1 MTKKKSKDE
10 LVKRGA
16 PVKLTDENIVKLR
29 ELAELDASIAEMAY
43 YCNVTKQTIFNWFKN
58 NPDLFDEI
66 ERLREKPIL
75 TIRRTLIEK
84 ANESYGNAVDYLKRK
99 RKDEFGDSSTIKH
112 ELPTPLLANVQRNNS
127 YTPSDG
133 DDKED

>member
-10 LVKRGA
+10 LVKKGA

-43 YCNVTKQTIFNWFKN
+43 YCNVTKQTIFNWFER

-75 TIRRTLIEK
+75 TIRRTVIEK
-84 ANESYGNAVDYLKRK
+84 ANESYSNAVDYLKRK
-99 RKDEFGDSSTIKH
+99 RKDEFGDSSTTKH
-112 ELPTPLLANVQRNNS
+112 EFPIPLLANVLSNNS
-127 YTPSDG
+127 NTSSDV
-133 DDKED
+133 DAKED

>member
-16 PVKLTDENIVKLR
+16 PIKLTDENIVKLR

-43 YCNVTKQTIFNWFKN
+43 YCNVTKQTIFNWFER

-75 TIRRTLIEK
+75 TIRRTVIEK

-99 RKDEFGDSSTIKH
+99 RKDEFGDSSTVKH
-112 ELPTPLLANVQRNNS
+112 ELPIPLLNAV
-127 YTPSDG
+127 Y
-133 DDKED
+133 KENEPTSSE

>member
-1 MTKKKSKDE
+1 MTKKKSKSE

-43 YCNVTKQTIFNWFKN
+43 YCNVTKQTIFNWFERH
-58 NPDLFDEI
+58 PDLFDEI

-75 TIRRTLIEK
+75 AIRRTVIEK
-84 ANESYGNAVDYLKRK
+84 ATESYSNAVDYLKRK
-99 RKDEFGDSSTIKH
+99 RKDEFGDSSTTKH
-112 ELPTPLLANVQRNNS
+112 EFPTPLLSAL
-127 YTPSDG
+127 YE
-133 DDKED
+133 DKGTDTSI